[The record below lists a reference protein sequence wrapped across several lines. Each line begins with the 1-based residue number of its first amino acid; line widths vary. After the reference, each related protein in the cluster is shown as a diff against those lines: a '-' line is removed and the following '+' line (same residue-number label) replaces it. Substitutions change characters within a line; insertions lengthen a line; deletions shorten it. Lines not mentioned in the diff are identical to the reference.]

1 MLRRR
6 LLRELQACAESL
18 PQSSNQI
25 AFARICGS
33 PLNLTKDSRKYCNP
47 PISFRL
53 PLVFRRGVVVGSCGV
68 RSFQNSDVQP
78 PARCFSGDA
87 CAAPPAKILDSPA
100 RVLRHGI
107 VRASAQASLLEYL
120 HSTRGIEFMLAEHMS
135 KNSPAFLARLLA
147 NADTGGGADVR
158 LSVSRFLQY
167 HPINEFEPFFESIGL
182 RPSELGKFLPSD
194 LIYLKDAV
202 ELLENYQVLCDYGVP
217 RTKIG
222 KVYKEANEVFGY
234 GHSVLFS
241 KLQEY
246 EQLGLSKST
255 ITKLV
260 VCCPK
265 LLIGEANLEFLHVL
279 DKLKASGIMLGWFRG
294 GLSDES
300 THNWRQTLK
309 MLEFLDMMGS
319 NNKTLLV
326 RLIKEHPRF
335 VFGES
340 GKKLYLLV
348 SMLCKFG
355 IQIDSML
362 QLFVQCP
369 WVLNMKFPKNLQ
381 KSVDFLTQ
389 IGMEAFDIA
398 RVVSSCP
405 EILGASSCQ
414 SAAIVLSTTNLSA
427 ARLCNIIKDDPMQF
441 GTLVSKKKIASV
453 TKIDSFYLG
462 EKAEFLLKIGFIENS
477 DDMVKAMSHFRGR
490 GDQLQERLDCLV
502 DAGLDYED
510 ACSMIKVAPFI
521 LNMSVSMIKKKISY
535 ILNDI
540 GYTLE
545 SIVAFPAIFG
555 YSLEKMKLRF
565 MMYKWLTENGVKI
578 KPTNKNKVNK
588 SMVALSTIMACSDV
602 RFVKQFVNLHPGGLD
617 QWQRLKNCSTIQ

>member
-1 MLRRR
+1 M
-6 LLRELQACAESL
+6 
-18 PQSSNQI
+18 
-25 AFARICGS
+25 
-33 PLNLTKDSRKYCNP
+33 NLTKDSRKYCNP

-53 PLVFRRGVVVGSCGV
+53 PLVFRRGVVAGSCGV

-78 PARCFSGDA
+78 LARCFSGDA
-87 CAAPPAKILDSPA
+87 CAAPPAKIPDSPV
-100 RVLRHGI
+100 RVLRHGL

-135 KNSPAFLARLLA
+135 KNSPEFLARLLA
-147 NADTGGGADVR
+147 NVDSCGGVDVR
-158 LSVSRFLQY
+158 LSISRFLQY

-182 RPSELGKFLPSD
+182 RPSELVKFLPRD

-234 GHSVLFS
+234 GHGVLFS

-300 THNWRQTLK
+300 MHNWRRTLK
-309 MLEFLDMMGS
+309 MLEFLDVMGS
-319 NNKTLLV
+319 NKKPLLV

-369 WVLNMKFPKNLQ
+369 WVLNMKLPKNLQ
-381 KSVDFLTQ
+381 KSVIFLTQ

-398 RVVSSCP
+398 WVVSSCP

-414 SAAIVLSTTNLSA
+414 SAAIALSTMNMSA
-427 ARLCNIIKDDPMQF
+427 ERLCDIIKDDPMQF
-441 GTLVSKKKIASV
+441 GNLVSKRKIAAV
-453 TKIDSFYLG
+453 TKIDSYYLG

-510 ACSMIKVAPFI
+510 ACSMIKAAPFI
-521 LNMSVSMIKKKISY
+521 LNMSVGMIKKKISY
-535 ILNDI
+535 ILNDL

-545 SIVAFPAIFG
+545 SVVAFPAIFG

-565 MMYKWLTENGVKI
+565 MMYKWLAENGVKI

-602 RFVKQFVNLHPGGLD
+602 RFVKQYVNLHPGGLD
-617 QWQRLKNCSTIQ
+617 QWQRLKSSTVQ